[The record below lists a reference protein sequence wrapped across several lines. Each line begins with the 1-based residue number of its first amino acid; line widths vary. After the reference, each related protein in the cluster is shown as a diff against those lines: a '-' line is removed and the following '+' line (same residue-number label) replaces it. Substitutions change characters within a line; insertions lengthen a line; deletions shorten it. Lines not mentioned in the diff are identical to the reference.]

1 MRLIPPKYRR
11 AARIVK
17 YTFLALAGTAMF
29 FAASAVLTSALGVMV
44 YAWAVMMFAGGAVC
58 ILGVLTDW
66 WLGEFVGTVPLF
78 FVFLMFAFVFLY
90 TGFAD
95 AQPARIAFGCIF
107 ASFATWVAARFMDI
121 WNLAASSRAVKG
133 EQ

>member
-1 MRLIPPKYRR
+1 MIPPKYRR
-11 AARIVK
+11 AARITK
-17 YTFLALAGTAMF
+17 YAFLVLAGTAMF

-58 ILGVLTDW
+58 ILGAVTDW

-78 FVFLMFAFVFLY
+78 FVFSMFAIVFLY

-95 AQPARIAFGCIF
+95 AVPARVAFGCIF
-107 ASFATWVAARFMDI
+107 ASFAVWVLARFMDI